1 MEKPLLA
8 LRPNMLNAVLPLF
21 AKNLAISA
29 FAGFILYAAL
39 FTLKSLN
46 TLKYEDRTIITAVLA
61 LSAAFLVIP
70 LAIRLVVLFNTKYYF
85 FRTYLTSE
93 FEFFSLQRNS
103 VPYNKIARM
112 EVKISVWDRLC
123 SSGSI
128 ILTTTHEQAAPLI
141 LHYVKS
147 PRKIENAIY
156 HLLKNQYPKSQ
167 RTLSSSS
174 LYLS

>member
-21 AKNLAISA
+21 AKNLAVSA
-29 FAGFILYAAL
+29 IAGFVLYGVL
-39 FTLKSLN
+39 FTLKSFSA
-46 TLKYEDRTIITAVLA
+46 LKYEDRTIITAVLA
-61 LSAAFLVIP
+61 LSALFLIVP
-70 LAIRLVVLFNTKYYF
+70 LAVKLVVLFNTKYSF

-93 FEFFSLQRNS
+93 FEFLSLQRSS

-112 EVKISVWDRLC
+112 GVKISVWDRLC

-141 LHYVKS
+141 LRYVKN

-156 HLLKNQYPKSQ
+156 HLLTAEKAHSQ
-167 RTLSSSS
+167 KR
-174 LYLS
+174 

>member
-21 AKNLAISA
+21 AKNLAVSSVI
-29 FAGFILYAAL
+29 GFVFYGVL
-39 FTLKSLN
+39 FTLKSFG
-46 TLKYEDRTIITAVLA
+46 TLKYGDRTIITAVWA
-61 LSAAFLVIP
+61 LSAAFLIIP
-70 LAIRLVVLFNTKYYF
+70 LAIRLVVLFNTKYCF

-93 FEFFSLQRNS
+93 FEFLSLQRNS

-112 EVKISVWDRLC
+112 EVRISVWDRLC

-147 PRKIENAIY
+147 PRKIEDAIY
-156 HLLKNQYPKSQ
+156 HLLKAEKAHSQ
-167 RTLSSSS
+167 RR
-174 LYLS
+174 